1 MDRIQG
7 KNEDQINR
15 IYQQKVHKRRVDEAM
30 LPSGR
35 DFQTYIVSCKQGKE
49 EEMVMAILNKTSYY

>member
-1 MDRIQG
+1 MDRIHG

-35 DFQTYIVSCKQGKE
+35 DFQTYIVTCKQGKE
-49 EEMVMAILNKTSYY
+49 E